1 MIDLLRNEWEY
12 SQREMLMEVYDDRIR
27 ELVYFLNLLEGYES
41 YLDEDSGL
49 LLGKKEEDSWENEHQ
64 KKQEGFTWSRN
75 PVTKTYSLNLQK
87 NSKTSSILTGSLY
100 LDEMKGL
107 CEQDVQIKSA
117 ERFMIKLIGI
127 VEFVQQ
133 QKTNEEESND

>member
-12 SQREMLMEVYDDRIR
+12 SRRRMLMEVYDDRIR
-27 ELVYFLNLLEGYES
+27 ELVYFINLLEGYES

-64 KKQEGFTWSRN
+64 KKQEGFAWSRN

-87 NSKTSSILTGSLY
+87 NSKISSILIGSLY

-127 VEFVQQ
+127 VEFMQQ
-133 QKTNEEESND
+133 KKTNEEE

>member
-12 SQREMLMEVYDDRIR
+12 SRRRMLMEVYDDRIR
-27 ELVYFLNLLEGYES
+27 ELVYFINLLEGYES

-49 LLGKKEEDSWENEHQ
+49 FLGKKEEDSWENEHQ
-64 KKQEGFTWSRN
+64 KKQEGFSWSRN
-75 PVTKTYSLNLQK
+75 PVTKTYSLNLQQ
-87 NSKTSSILTGSLY
+87 NSKTSSILIGSLY

-127 VEFVQQ
+127 VEFMQ

>member
-12 SQREMLMEVYDDRIR
+12 SQRKMLMEVYDDRIR
-27 ELVYFLNLLEGYES
+27 ELVYFINLLEGYES

-64 KKQEGFTWSRN
+64 KKQEGFAWSRN

-87 NSKTSSILTGSLY
+87 NSKISSILIGSLY

-127 VEFVQQ
+127 VEFMQQ
-133 QKTNEEESND
+133 KKTNEEE

>member
-12 SQREMLMEVYDDRIR
+12 SQRRMLMEVYDDRIR
-27 ELVYFLNLLEGYES
+27 ELVYFINLLEGYES

-64 KKQEGFTWSRN
+64 KKQEGFSWSRN

-87 NSKTSSILTGSLY
+87 NSKTSSILIGSLY

-107 CEQDVQIKSA
+107 CEQDVQIKAA

-127 VEFVQQ
+127 VEFMQ
-133 QKTNEEESND
+133 QKTNEEE

>member
-12 SQREMLMEVYDDRIR
+12 SRRRMLMEVYDDRIR
-27 ELVYFLNLLEGYES
+27 ELVYFINLLEGYES

-64 KKQEGFTWSRN
+64 KKQEGFAWSRN

-87 NSKTSSILTGSLY
+87 NSKTSSILIGSLY

-127 VEFVQQ
+127 VEFIQ
-133 QKTNEEESND
+133 QKTNEEE

>member
-12 SQREMLMEVYDDRIR
+12 SRRRMLMEVYDDRIR
-27 ELVYFLNLLEGYES
+27 ELVYFINLLEGYES

-49 LLGKKEEDSWENEHQ
+49 FLGKKEEDSWENEHQ
-64 KKQEGFTWSRN
+64 KKQEGFSWSRN

-87 NSKTSSILTGSLY
+87 NSKTSSILIGSLY

-127 VEFVQQ
+127 VEFMQ

>member
-12 SQREMLMEVYDDRIR
+12 SRRRMLMEVYDDRIR
-27 ELVYFLNLLEGYES
+27 ELVYFINLLEGYES

-49 LLGKKEEDSWENEHQ
+49 FLGKKEEDSWENEHQ
-64 KKQEGFTWSRN
+64 KKQEGFSWSRN

-87 NSKTSSILTGSLY
+87 NSKTSSILIGSLY

-107 CEQDVQIKSA
+107 CDNEVQIKSA

-127 VEFVQQ
+127 VEFMQ

>member
-1 MIDLLRNEWEY
+1 MIYLLRNEWEY
-12 SQREMLMEVYDDRIR
+12 SQRKMLMEVYDDRIR
-27 ELVYFLNLLEGYES
+27 ELVYFINLLEGYES

-64 KKQEGFTWSRN
+64 KKQEGFAWSRN

-87 NSKTSSILTGSLY
+87 NSKISSILIGSLY

-127 VEFVQQ
+127 VEFMQQ
-133 QKTNEEESND
+133 KKTNEEE

>member
-12 SQREMLMEVYDDRIR
+12 SCREMLMEVYDNRIR
-27 ELVYFLNLLEGYES
+27 ELVYFINLLEGYES

-49 LLGKKEEDSWENEHQ
+49 FLGKKEEDSWENEHQ

-100 LDEMKGL
+100 LDEMKDL

-127 VEFVQQ
+127 VEFMQQ
-133 QKTNEEESND
+133 QKPNEEE

>member
-1 MIDLLRNEWEY
+1 MNLLRNEWDY
-12 SQREMLMEVYDDRIR
+12 TLNEMLMEICDERIS
-27 ELVYFLNLLEGYES
+27 ELVHSINEIEGYES
-41 YLDEDSGL
+41 YLDKDSGL
-49 LLGKKEEDSWENEHQ
+49 FLGKKEEDSWENEHQ
-64 KKQEGFTWSRN
+64 KKQEGFAWSRN

-87 NSKTSSILTGSLY
+87 NSKISSILIGSLY

-127 VEFVQQ
+127 VEFMQQ
-133 QKTNEEESND
+133 KKTNEEE